1 MARQERSVVI
11 DEAAIIDALEL
22 DQLRAFAHHQN
33 RLVQKL
39 LKERE
44 QHLVTVEQAFTRRH
58 NGQAKRIAELEQT
71 IKALKGEINQQRKKA
86 S

>member
-1 MARQERSVVI
+1 MT

-33 RLVQKL
+33 RLVQRL
-39 LKERE
+39 LSERE
-44 QHLVTVEQAFTRRH
+44 GHLKSVEQAFTRRH
-58 NGQAKRIAELEQT
+58 NQQREDMDRLQT
-71 IKALKGEINQQRKKA
+71 LAAALKSQINQQRKA

>member
-1 MARQERSVVI
+1 VI
-11 DEAAIIDALEL
+11 DEAAIIDSLEL

-33 RLVQKL
+33 RLVQEL

-44 QHLVTVEQAFTRRH
+44 QHLVNVEQAFTRRH
-58 NGQAKRIAELEQT
+58 NSQAKRIADLEQT
-71 IKALKGEINQQRKKA
+71 VKALKGELNQQRKKA